1 MEVEDAKEIHEGAP
15 APEFGEQTEI
25 PELVAEPPRKPRPR
39 LSAIAM
45 VGTFALGIIAFVY
58 FAKVFFLPL
67 TLALLLSF
75 LLKPLVK
82 GLERWRVPQA
92 LGAALVLAVRS
103 EEHTS
108 ELQSRF
114 GISYA
119 G

>member
-75 LLKPLVK
+75 LHFYSAFCSSL
-82 GLERWRVPQA
+82 WSRVWNA
-92 LGAALVLAVRS
+92 GEFRKLLGR
-103 EEHTS
+103 
-108 ELQSRF
+108 R
-114 GISYA
+114 
-119 G
+119 